1 MTRPSAFVASD
12 QAPQSFGTKRSGS
25 TGPFNVIYLQKSIRI
40 MDKMSS
46 ALHHGSQVHVSAE
59 TIGSRQ
65 MYRMGHRRKSAV
77 TQQENQLA
85 HSRNA
90 GSQPASIS
98 DALDQNLE
106 SDALTGLASLSMLSL
121 RLEEI
126 YGHCEALGMRPSTT
140 FALLVI
146 EPDLG
151 RCTPL
156 VRDAVRVLV
165 ADEAART
172 FSHGETVAVSGSRL
186 LVLAANTAGL
196 PRSGVGMVER
206 LQQLAVL
213 KEIHIATWLE
223 PLSDSRANIN
233 SFVLDVAF

>member
-1 MTRPSAFVASD
+1 
-12 QAPQSFGTKRSGS
+12 
-25 TGPFNVIYLQKSIRI
+25 

-59 TIGSRQ
+59 TIGSRR
-65 MYRMGHRRKSAV
+65 MYRMGHRRRSAV
-77 TQQENQLA
+77 TQQENRIM
-85 HSRNA
+85 HNA
-90 GSQPASIS
+90 GSRPASIN
-98 DALDQNLE
+98 DALSQNLE
-106 SDALTGLASLSMLSL
+106 TDALTGLASLSMLSL

-140 FALLVI
+140 FAILVM

-151 RCTPL
+151 QCTPL
-156 VRDAVRVLV
+156 VRDAMRVLM

-186 LVLAANTAGL
+186 IVLAANTAGL
-196 PRSGVGMVER
+196 PRAGVGMVER

-213 KEIHIATWLE
+213 KETQIATWLVSL
-223 PLSDSRANIN
+223 PDDRADIS